1 MSEFV
6 MIVPE
11 GWEALDYDRIQNV
24 LNVSMSSLKDWAN
37 VSYFGDVE
45 PLFKEDGM
53 VPMDKTIVEMK
64 IIDDSQL
71 WVRLG

>member
-1 MSEFV
+1 MSNFIV
-6 MIVPE
+6 VVPE

-24 LNVSMSSLKDWAN
+24 LNVSMASLKDWIN
-37 VSYFGDVE
+37 SNYFGDVE
-45 PLFKEDGM
+45 PVLKDDGM
-53 VPMDKTIVEMK
+53 IPMDKTIIEMK

>member
-1 MSEFV
+1 MSNFIV
-6 MIVPE
+6 IVPD
-11 GWEALDYDRIQNV
+11 GWTALDYDRIQNV
-24 LNVSMSSLKDWAN
+24 LNVNISSLKDWINA
-37 VSYFGDVE
+37 SYFLDVD
-45 PLFKEDGM
+45 PTLKEDGM

>member
-1 MSEFV
+1 MSNFIV
-6 MIVPE
+6 IVPD
-11 GWEALDYDRIQNV
+11 GWTALDYDRIQNV
-24 LNVSMSSLKDWAN
+24 LNVNISSLKDWINA
-37 VSYFGDVE
+37 SYFLDVE
-45 PLFKEDGM
+45 PTLKEDGM

>member
-1 MSEFV
+1 MSEFIV
-6 MIVPE
+6 VVPE

-24 LNVSMSSLKDWAN
+24 LNVSMGSLKDWAN
-37 VSYFGDVE
+37 ASYFLDVE
-45 PLFKEDGM
+45 PTLKEDGM
-53 VPMDKTIVEMK
+53 IPMDKTIIEMK